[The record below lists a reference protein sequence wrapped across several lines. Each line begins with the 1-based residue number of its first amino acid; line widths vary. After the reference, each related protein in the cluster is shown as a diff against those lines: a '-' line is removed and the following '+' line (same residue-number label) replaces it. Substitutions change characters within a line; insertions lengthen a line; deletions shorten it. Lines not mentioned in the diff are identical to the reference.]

1 MVSPKIDSNEMYRLR
16 WQAEYGVDLPTE
28 FRKFRDNEELFDV
41 SLVCSVADG
50 GSASYSAHQVIL
62 AAYSPVFK
70 DLFTPFNKKKDPCI
84 YLKGISE
91 SNLSAILDF
100 IYCGSVDV
108 PKHDVS
114 EFLRDAQ
121 ELQIKGLNFDNEY
134 VNPENPKIQKAKPT
148 SNLKSKYLQ
157 KPKALIDA
165 PQHDVSEFL
174 RDNQELQIKGLN
186 FETEDDVNP
195 ENPIIQKAKPTSNLK
210 SKYLQKSK
218 ALFNTLPKSTLVK
231 PRKWS
236 KSIKMEQPYSNNEV
250 PMPDLNEKPSQSLM
264 VDLWQGDLKTDHNY
278 LAKQA
283 NDPLDMA
290 TKIRKKRKSDNIPCD
305 ECSYIA
311 TDKVNLRR
319 HISGAH
325 NMGDGINCQDCGLRF
340 TQKASLS
347 THIKTIHIGTKKF
360 ECQECGY
367 EFNKQSNLDRHIA
380 RKH

>member
-114 EFLRDAQ
+114 EFLRDA
-121 ELQIKGLNFDNEY
+121 
-134 VNPENPKIQKAKPT
+134 
-148 SNLKSKYLQ
+148 
-157 KPKALIDA
+157 
-165 PQHDVSEFL
+165 
-174 RDNQELQIKGLN
+174 QELQIKGLN